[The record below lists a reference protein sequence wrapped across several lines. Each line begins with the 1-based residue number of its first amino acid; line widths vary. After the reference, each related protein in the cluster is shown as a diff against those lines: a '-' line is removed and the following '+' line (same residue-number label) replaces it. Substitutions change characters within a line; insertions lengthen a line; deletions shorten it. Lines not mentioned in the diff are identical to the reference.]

1 MESRAHALAAGLFL
15 LLMSV
20 AVGLAIWYLS
30 SGDDA
35 GEEYLLVTTADV
47 VAILANPRLRH
58 R

>member
-35 GEEYLLVTTADV
+35 GEERTS
-47 VAILANPRLRH
+47 
-58 R
+58 